1 MKNDSKGVH
10 ALCSTRWTVRGESL
24 ESILNNFDELM
35 ELWDWSLENLRDTQM
50 KARIGGVKAAMPTF
64 DYLYSSLLAIMF
76 LKQTDNLS
84 RTLQDPKISAAEGNE
99 IAQDVS
105 KCISKDRN
113 DTSFN
118 LFWEYTLKKK
128 DQLHIDGPELPR
140 KRRVPRRYHDGN
152 SNDYFFPS
160 TPKDHYHQIYFETL
174 DTVLASIK
182 ERFDQP
188 DFRKYQSLQEL
199 FLKAVKGQPWN
210 EEIKEVCSIYGDDL
224 DKYRLEAQLP
234 LLKATANSM
243 NYELQKFTV
252 HDLIR
257 FLQGLSHS
265 RKIAMSEIIKA
276 AKILLVMP
284 ATNASSERSFS
295 ALKRVKTYLRSSTTD
310 HRLNHL
316 LMLHVH
322 QEKVDNLDMISVAND
337 FVERNDRRKQV
348 FGTFT
353 ERDTC
358 KKLTFSHKSTQTA

>member
-1 MKNDSKGVH
+1 M
-10 ALCSTRWTVRGESL
+10 
-24 ESILNNFDELM
+24 
-35 ELWDWSLENLRDTQM
+35 
-50 KARIGGVKAAMPTF
+50 
-64 DYLYSSLLAIMF
+64 
-76 LKQTDNLS
+76 
-84 RTLQDPKISAAEGNE
+84 
-99 IAQDVS
+99 
-105 KCISKDRN
+105 
-113 DTSFN
+113 
-118 LFWEYTLKKK
+118 
-128 DQLHIDGPELPR
+128 
-140 KRRVPRRYHDGN
+140 
-152 SNDYFFPS
+152 
-160 TPKDHYHQIYFETL
+160 PKDHYCQIYFETL

-234 LLKATANSM
+234 LLKPTANSM

-257 FLQGLSHS
+257 FLQGLSYS
-265 RKIAMSEIIKA
+265 RNIAMSEIIKA

-284 ATNASSERSFS
+284 ATTA
-295 ALKRVKTYLRSSTTD
+295 VSTTD
-310 HRLNHL
+310 HRFNHL

-353 ERDTC
+353 KRDTC

>member
-1 MKNDSKGVH
+1 M
-10 ALCSTRWTVRGESL
+10 
-24 ESILNNFDELM
+24 
-35 ELWDWSLENLRDTQM
+35 
-50 KARIGGVKAAMPTF
+50 
-64 DYLYSSLLAIMF
+64 
-76 LKQTDNLS
+76 
-84 RTLQDPKISAAEGNE
+84 
-99 IAQDVS
+99 
-105 KCISKDRN
+105 
-113 DTSFN
+113 
-118 LFWEYTLKKK
+118 FWEYTLKKK

-160 TPKDHYHQIYFETL
+160 TPKDHYRQIYFETL
-174 DTVLASIK
+174 DMVLASIK

-199 FLKAVKGQPWN
+199 FLKAVKGQHWN

-234 LLKATANSM
+234 LLKPTANSM

-316 LMLHVH
+316 LILHVH
-322 QEKVDNLDMISVAND
+322 QEKVGIL
-337 FVERNDRRKQV
+337 RNPDRTRTRRKPGLGKNPDSCSDSRLRNPDSTV
-348 FGTFT
+348 
-353 ERDTC
+353 ENPD
-358 KKLTFSHKSTQTA
+358 SKSKNTGFDETGF